1 MLTAIIITVVAT
13 LVVVLITLFIVKGSL
28 VGFPGAISKNAIE
41 EGAKVAEERTKKRV
55 QDERS
60 VIKDLVDSRLKESE
74 KYIEGKKDFITEVVT
89 NLRKEV
95 TESQDR
101 LIKSDK
107 ERVSEFSNL
116 KSLIEEHKGVT
127 EVLRVTTDNLR
138 KILSNNQLRGSFG
151 QEVAEDLLKIAG
163 FVKGQNYISQTQQES
178 KSSIPDFTVILPDQ
192 TKINVDVK
200 FPFAALQK
208 WQQTE
213 DKEQQKLY
221 LNEFK
226 GDIKKKLDEVTTRD
240 YINPEENTVDFVIMF
255 IPNEMIF
262 SFIYEKFPDLWH
274 DALKNKVVMCGPF
287 SFTAILRMVQK
298 SYDSFKY
305 QKDLF
310 NIIGHIRAF
319 EDEYSKFSE
328 SLNTL
333 GQRLQSAGK
342 QYEVVSGVRDRALN
356 RLIDKI
362 KTGETLLEEKP
373 KIDAGDIV

>member
-1 MLTAIIITVVAT
+1 M
-13 LVVVLITLFIVKGSL
+13 
-28 VGFPGAISKNAIE
+28 
-41 EGAKVAEERTKKRV
+41 
-55 QDERS
+55 
-60 VIKDLVDSRLKESE
+60 IKDLVDSRLKESE